1 MSQNEVLISKNTFEG
16 LQVGKKGMT
25 ELGENQTLPSVKL
38 EKKNQLQVP
47 SEMWMWDVSRTLA
60 DESAS

>member
-47 SEMWMWDVSRTLA
+47 SEM
-60 DESAS
+60 